1 MAELAELSI
10 ESLRSIASARM
21 ALSARSNLIYGA
33 NGAGKTSLL
42 EAVFLLGRGRTFR
55 HRSTDRLIRRG
66 DPLARV
72 VGRVRQDGLQHTL
85 GVEVA
90 EGATRARV
98 DGQTPPTLAELARL
112 FPVQILDPELHSLI
126 EEGPSVRR
134 RWLDWT
140 VFHVE
145 PAFTGTWQRYRRALQ
160 QRNAALASADGSL
173 AAWDDRL
180 VEEGERLAQFRR
192 DAIAALEPG
201 WHAVCSDLV
210 GLEIQMTY
218 QAGWER
224 GTSLRDALTR
234 ALPRDRDR
242 QTTSVGPHRAEV
254 ALRLGGRAAR
264 DVLSRGQ
271 QKLAGASLV
280 LCQLEYLKAAFGV
293 VPTLLVDDPSAELDH
308 ARLDAFIARVMAIGG
323 QMIVTAL
330 SKDFRLF
337 GQPETVFHV
346 EQGAVEKV
354 Y

>member
-10 ESLRSIASARM
+10 ESLRSVASARL
-21 ALSARSNLIYGA
+21 ALSAKSNLIYGA
-33 NGAGKTSLL
+33 NGAGKTSVL
-42 EAVFLLGRGRTFR
+42 EAAFLLGRGRTFR

-66 DPLARV
+66 EPLARV
-72 VGRVRQDGLQHTL
+72 VGHVRQDAVQHVL

-90 EGATRARV
+90 EGATRARI
-98 DGQTPPTLAELARL
+98 DGETPPALSELARV
-112 FPVQILDPELHSLI
+112 FPVQVLDPELHCLI

-134 RWLDWT
+134 RWLDWA

-145 PAFTGTWQRYRRALQ
+145 PTFAATWQRYRRALQ
-160 QRNAALASADGSL
+160 QRNAALVTQDASL
-173 AAWDDRL
+173 EAWDDRL
-180 VEEGERLAQFRR
+180 VEEGERLGQLRR
-192 DAIAALEPG
+192 ETIAALEPG
-201 WHAVCSDLV
+201 WRAVAAELV
-210 GLEIQMTY
+210 GLEIQMSY

-224 GTSLRDALTR
+224 GTTLREALSR
-234 ALPRDRDR
+234 ALPRDRER
-242 QTTSVGPHRAEV
+242 HTTSVGPHRAEV
-254 ALRLGGRAAR
+254 ALRLAGRAAR

-280 LCQLEYLKAAFGV
+280 LCQLEYLKSAFGV

-308 ARLDAFIARVMAIGG
+308 ARLDAFIGRVMAIGG
-323 QMIVTAL
+323 QMVVTAL

-337 GQPETVFHV
+337 GQPEAVFHV

>member
-1 MAELAELSI
+1 LAELTELSV
-10 ESLRSIASARM
+10 EGVRSIATARL

-42 EAVFLLGRGRTFR
+42 EAAFLLGRGRTFR

-66 DPLARV
+66 EPLARV
-72 VGRVRQDGLQHTL
+72 VGQVRREALLHTL
-85 GVEVA
+85 GVEVTD
-90 EGATRARV
+90 GATRARI

-112 FPVQILDPELHSLI
+112 FPVQILDPELHGLI

-134 RWLDWT
+134 RWLDWA

-145 PAFTGTWQRYRRALQ
+145 PGFAGTWQRYRRALQ
-160 QRNAALASADGSL
+160 QRNAALATQRADL

-180 VEEGERLAQFRR
+180 VEEGERLGQWRR
-192 DAIAALEPG
+192 E
-201 WHAVCSDLV
+201 AVEAVQPLWQAVSAELV
-210 GLEIQMTY
+210 GLEIQMSY
-218 QAGWER
+218 QSGWER
-224 GTSLRDALTR
+224 GTALREALSR
-234 ALPRDRDR
+234 ALPRDLER

-254 ALRLGGRAAR
+254 ALRVGGRPAR

-271 QKLAGASLV
+271 QKLAGASLI
-280 LCQLEYLKAAFGV
+280 LCQLEYLKGAFGV
-293 VPTLLVDDPSAELDH
+293 LPTLLVDDPSAELDH
-308 ARLDAFIARVMAIGG
+308 GRLDAFIARVMAIGG

-337 GQPETVFHV
+337 GQPEAVFHV